1 MFEAIGEGHKIMH
14 EGPKKEIDLDELE
27 RLRKAAE
34 ATPGPWEP
42 RQGEPVFVRDY
53 DEDEWLVRIFIKK
66 HGGQYLASVFEH
78 MNSYMS
84 WRQCKPFFPGL
95 IAENRELRARVQE
108 LEAQRDWLAKLLG
121 DLCTAQKDGQ
131 CPLFYNCPAAQFG
144 WSCGSTLKQ
153 DWIYA
158 AEKDAGE
165 AEMDKENA

>member
-1 MFEAIGEGHKIMH
+1 MFEAIGEGHKIMA

-108 LEAQRDWLAKLLG
+108 LERQREWLAKFVASYV
-121 DLCTAQKDGQ
+121 DCNQ
-131 CPLFYNCPAAQFG
+131 CPYSEDVCTPQAHVDCCSLISQ
-144 WSCGSTLKQ
+144 K
-153 DWIYA
+153 
-158 AEKDAGE
+158 AEEATKEAG
-165 AEMDKENA
+165 DD